1 MKEAVSALSA
11 SQSGCLPAQSGLVC
25 PVPTLSEKY
34 FDHNGCCTMFTMD
47 RPTQAT
53 TGHKSEGYLPDGGDH
68 IFVFLSAQKL
78 LDAEVELL
86 QQLFIRGQSE

>member
-11 SQSGCLPAQSGLVC
+11 SQSDCLPAQSGLVC

-34 FDHNGCCTMFTMD
+34 YDHNESTMD

-86 QQLFIRGQSE
+86 QQLFIRRQSE

>member
-34 FDHNGCCTMFTMD
+34 FDHNESTMD
-47 RPTQAT
+47 RPTQAS

-78 LDAEVELL
+78 LDTEVELL
-86 QQLFIRGQSE
+86 QQLFIRRQSE